1 MRNFSNLL
9 IACGKPSIE
18 DEATNSRI
26 ISGYEV
32 TPHSIP
38 WQAQVIT
45 TFKSGTKARCGGSLI
60 DSRNVL
66 SAAHCVATPWQDQLQ
81 GHELIFVTDPT
92 KFVVILGQHQSMA
105 GIITDGLNVT
115 VCRVLIH
122 KSLQNAKDLFTDLD
136 NDFVILLLTNPVTF
150 NDKISPVCLPTPN
163 MDDHFL
169 VNKTLLASGWG
180 VGSQK
185 ESLPKYKTLHAVKLL
200 GVSNEMCSKAHS
212 DADIGMN
219 PNIIITRNM
228 LCAGYLNET
237 KSICAGDSG
246 GRLSS
251 SSIAVYLKDII
262 DGIVPIM
269 ILIGYFRSSNL
280 QQQR

>member
-1 MRNFSNLL
+1 MWNFTILI

-18 DEATNSRI
+18 DEGTHSRI

-38 WQAQVIT
+38 WQAQVLT
-45 TFKSGTKARCGGSLI
+45 TFKSGLKSRCGGSLI

-66 SAAHCVATPWQDQLQ
+66 SAAHCAANFVDFLQ
-81 GHELIFVTDPT
+81 GHELTFVTDPT
-92 KFVVILGQHQSMA
+92 KFSVILGQHQSMG
-105 GIITDGLNVT
+105 GITTDGLNLT
-115 VCRVLIH
+115 VCRVSIH
-122 KSLQNAKDLFTDLD
+122 KSLKNAQDLFADLD

-150 NDKISPVCLPTPN
+150 NNKISPVCLPTPN
-163 MDDHFL
+163 MDDQFL
-169 VNKTLLASGWG
+169 VNKPLMASGWG
-180 VGSQK
+180 VGSQT
-185 ESLPKYKTLHAVKLL
+185 ESLPRSKYQTLHAVKLL

-212 DADIGMN
+212 EAALGKN

-237 KSICAGDSG
+237 KSICTGDSG

-251 SSIAVYLKDII
+251 SSIAVYFKDI
-262 DGIVPIM
+262 
-269 ILIGYFRSSNL
+269 S
-280 QQQR
+280 

>member
-1 MRNFSNLL
+1 MFLLRNFSILI

-18 DEATNSRI
+18 DEGTNSRI

-38 WQAQVIT
+38 WQAQVRV
-45 TFKSGTKARCGGSLI
+45 TFKSGLTANCGGSLI

-66 SAAHCVATPWQDQLQ
+66 SAAHCAATPWQDQLQ
-81 GHELIFVTDPT
+81 GHELTFVTDPT
-92 KFVVILGQHQSMA
+92 KFVVIVGQHQSMG
-105 GIITDGLNVT
+105 GITTDGLNVT
-115 VCRVLIH
+115 VCRVSIH
-122 KSLQNAKDLFTDLD
+122 KSLKNAKDLFTDLD
-136 NDFVILLLTNPVTF
+136 NDFLILLLTNPVTF

-180 VGSQK
+180 VGSQT
-185 ESLPKYKTLHAVKLL
+185 ESLPNYKTLHAVKLL

-212 DADIGMN
+212 DADIGNN
-219 PNIIITRNM
+219 PKVIITRNM

-251 SSIAVYLKDII
+251 SSIAIYFKDI
-262 DGIVPIM
+262 
-269 ILIGYFRSSNL
+269 S
-280 QQQR
+280 